1 MVIDN
6 TKVKTVSFSST
17 NPSIYFTNEAF
28 IRSLYENSDSEW
40 KSRIAEEFPTLFPPP
55 TFCVGDQIEMEVS
68 QGVLRLMIISGIN
81 PNTTGLVNIFTG
93 KMKDYFATVRNQ
105 DKITEEELL
114 NLGRRIGLTK
124 RNYKKVDCSKPL
136 ETVSCYDKK

>member
-28 IRSLYENSDSEW
+28 LRSLYENADSEW
-40 KSRIAEEFPTLFPPP
+40 QSRIAEEFPTLFPPP

-68 QGVLRLMIISGIN
+68 QGVLRLMVISGVDYNIV
-81 PNTTGLVNIFTG
+81 GLVNLFTG
-93 KMKDYFATVRNQ
+93 KMKDYFFRVNEPT
-105 DKITEEELL
+105 KITEKELL
-114 NLGRRIGLTK
+114 SLGNRLGLTK
-124 RNYKKVDCSKPL
+124 TNYKKVDCSKPL